1 MSDNPSNLPRNDNW
15 FERTFADGSM
25 AFYALLFFFSLMTW
39 GITAFLWLQL
49 YTWYAEVTEP
59 TIIFTLP
66 ALFLP
71 FVFYSL
77 YRNASGANR
86 NRQDALEYLGNG
98 DANNG
103 VVMIFI
109 FVFWSIL
116 YWNIIAEA
124 VTPLNV
130 SIWGLLTIFGMFFI
144 RSTLF
149 RDAGKAAAASGN
161 ASQPSTGVSASGS
174 SKS

>member
-1 MSDNPSNLPRNDNW
+1 MSENPSHAPRTDNW
-15 FERTFADGSM
+15 FERTFAEGSL
-25 AFYALLFFFSLMTW
+25 AFYALLFFFGLITW
-39 GITAFLWLQL
+39 GIAAFMWLQL
-49 YTWYAEVTEP
+49 YTWFAVITEP

-71 FVFYSL
+71 YLFYNF
-77 YRNASGANR
+77 YRSATERGPR
-86 NRQDALEYLGNG
+86 RQDALEYLGNG

-116 YWNIIAEA
+116 YWNLIAEA
-124 VTPLNV
+124 VNPLNI
-130 SIWGLLTIFGMFFI
+130 SIWGLLTIFGMFFL

-149 RDAGKAAAASGN
+149 RDAGKAAANGN
-161 ASQPSTGVSASGS
+161 ASQPSTGVSASGN

>member
-1 MSDNPSNLPRNDNW
+1 MSDNPSNSPRKDNW
-15 FERTFADGSM
+15 FENTFADGSM
-25 AFYALLFFFSLMTW
+25 AFYALLFFFSLITW
-39 GITAFLWLQL
+39 SITAFLWFQL
-49 YTWYAEVTEP
+49 YMWYAEVTEP

-77 YRNASGANR
+77 YRNASDQNKQR
-86 NRQDALEYLGNG
+86 RQDPLEYLGNG
-98 DANNG
+98 DPNNG

-116 YWNIIAEA
+116 YWNFFAEA
-124 VTPLNV
+124 VSPLNV

-149 RDAGKAAAASGN
+149 RDAAKTATNGN
-161 ASQPSTGVSASGS
+161 ASQPSAGVSASGS

>member
-1 MSDNPSNLPRNDNW
+1 MSENPSNPTSKKNV
-15 FERTFADGSM
+15 FEDTFADGSM
-25 AFYALLFFFSLMTW
+25 ALYALLFFFGLITW
-39 GITAFLWLQL
+39 GIAAFMWLQL
-49 YTWYAEVTEP
+49 YTWFAVITEP

-71 FVFYSL
+71 YIFYSF
-77 YRNASGANR
+77 YRNAASPGKY
-86 NRQDALEYLGNG
+86 RQDPLEYIGNG

-116 YWNIIAEA
+116 YWNLIAET
-124 VTPLNV
+124 VNPLNV
-130 SIWGLLTIFGMFFI
+130 SIWGLMTIFGMFFL

-149 RDAGKAAAASGN
+149 REAGKAAG
-161 ASQPSTGVSASGS
+161 SQPSAGVSAPEK